1 MVTTTHP
8 PQPALPTGTADAA
21 ATARSFLNALA
32 ADATE
37 AHAEPT
43 VAHALAI
50 ADLVELL
57 GVDRDVVAASMLYP
71 LMERGLVSKRKLASV
86 FSNEVMSLVR
96 ELVRLGS
103 FGFPEGWTQDKGL
116 NAAQAEALRKML
128 IAIIEDVRL
137 VLVRLAVQTQR
148 LREAKDAPDDLRR
161 RLAMETR
168 EIYAPLANKLGVWQL
183 KWELEDL
190 AFRYL
195 EPDVYKQVASWLQE
209 RRVDREAYIEN
220 VLEILRTELGKQN
233 IQADIEGRPK
243 HIFSIWKKMRRKQVD
258 FNNVF
263 DVRAVRILTDSVAD
277 CYAALGIV
285 HGKWSYIP
293 GEFDDYIATPKENMY
308 RSLHTAVIGPEN
320 KALEVQIR
328 THEMHEHAE
337 LGVAAHWKYKE
348 GSGAGDDA
356 SFERKINW
364 LRQILDPG
372 DDEDSGIEFIDRVR
386 SEIFEDRVYALTPG
400 GDIIDLPRGATPL
413 DFAYFVH
420 TDLGHRCKG
429 AKIGGRIVPLTYQI
443 ANGDQVDIIAGKTP
457 NPSRDWLVPSLGYL
471 ASTRARSKV
480 RVWFRRQDQ
489 QHNLEQGRVILEREL
504 SRLGVKAPHVNIL
517 ARDLHQNSATDLYR
531 AIGNGDVT
539 ATEIANAVQ
548 QRLEPQVP
556 PTPEIKKR
564 RSQPET
570 SSGKGGVEV
579 EGVGDLMTNFAQC
592 CKPVPP
598 DPIAGYITQGRGI
611 TIHRSD
617 CPSLQR
623 LVETSPERILSVSWG
638 GARPATYPVDITL
651 EAFDR
656 QGLVKD
662 VSTLTSAEKIN
673 IVTFSTTTNRKHLT
687 ARMELTV
694 EIAGLDE
701 LSRLLHKLGQLPN
714 VIDVHRK
721 T

>member
-1 MVTTTHP
+1 MVTTTR
-8 PQPALPTGTADAA
+8 PQQQAPPTGAADAA
-21 ATARSFLNALA
+21 VTARTFLNSLA
-32 ADATE
+32 AEATE
-37 AHAEPT
+37 AHAGPT
-43 VAHALAI
+43 VEHALAI

-57 GVDRDVVAASMLYP
+57 GVDREVIAAAMLYP
-71 LMERGLVSKRKLASV
+71 VLERGLVSKRKLAAV
-86 FSNEVMSLVR
+86 FSAEVMALVR

-103 FGFPEGWTQDKGL
+103 FGFPDGWTPDKGL
-116 NAAQAEALRKML
+116 NATQAEALRKML

-148 LREAKDAPDDLRR
+148 LREARSASEDVRR
-161 RLAMETR
+161 RIALETQ

-190 AFRYL
+190 TFRFL
-195 EPDVYKQVASWLQE
+195 EPATYRQVASWLQE
-209 RRVDREAYIEN
+209 RRVDREAYIAN
-220 VLEILRTELGKQN
+220 VIELLKADLAAQN

-243 HIFSIWKKMRRKQVD
+243 HIYSIWKKMRRKQVD

-293 GEFDDYIATPKENMY
+293 GEFDDYIATPKENLY
-308 RSLHTAVIGPEN
+308 RSLHTAVIGPES

-348 GSGAGDDA
+348 GAADDA

-429 AKIGGRIVPLTYQI
+429 AKVGGRIVPLTYQI
-443 ANGDQVDIIAGKTP
+443 ENGDQIDIIAGKTA

-480 RVWFRRQDQ
+480 RVWFRRQD
-489 QHNLEQGRVILEREL
+489 
-504 SRLGVKAPHVNIL
+504 
-517 ARDLHQNSATDLYR
+517 
-531 AIGNGDVT
+531 
-539 ATEIANAVQ
+539 
-548 QRLEPQVP
+548 
-556 PTPEIKKR
+556 
-564 RSQPET
+564 
-570 SSGKGGVEV
+570 
-579 EGVGDLMTNFAQC
+579 
-592 CKPVPP
+592 
-598 DPIAGYITQGRGI
+598 
-611 TIHRSD
+611 
-617 CPSLQR
+617 
-623 LVETSPERILSVSWG
+623 
-638 GARPATYPVDITL
+638 
-651 EAFDR
+651 
-656 QGLVKD
+656 
-662 VSTLTSAEKIN
+662 
-673 IVTFSTTTNRKHLT
+673 
-687 ARMELTV
+687 
-694 EIAGLDE
+694 
-701 LSRLLHKLGQLPN
+701 
-714 VIDVHRK
+714 
-721 T
+721 